1 MLRLGGCLALALVL
15 LGACAKRPLTTPQAG
30 GPASLTAESRDTS
43 ASPRSTD
50 RELAD
55 ELRLPDVDR
64 PVAAPTGPPDS
75 GLAPAAT
82 PQPPL
87 EAPPR
92 VRETPRGI
100 VLTLPEAY
108 FAYRSAELEPRA
120 RLAVERIARV
130 LSHPGAR
137 TRRIILEGHADDI
150 GTTGYNLTLSRRR
163 AETVARELIA
173 RGIRRDRVTVAAFGE
188 TRPAAPNRHADGS
201 DNPDGRARNRRV
213 EAVIRS

>member
-1 MLRLGGCLALALVL
+1 MWRLGGSLALALVL
-15 LGACAKRPLTTPQAG
+15 LGACAKRPLTTPGTG
-30 GPASLTAESRDTS
+30 GPAPLTAESRDTS
-43 ASPRSTD
+43 TSPQSTD

-55 ELRLPDVDR
+55 ELRLPNVDR
-64 PVAAPTGPPDS
+64 PVVAPTPRPPV
-75 GLAPAAT
+75 
-82 PQPPL
+82 

-188 TRPAAPNRHADGS
+188 TRPVAPNRHADGS

>member
-1 MLRLGGCLALALVL
+1 MLRLGGSLALVLVL
-15 LGACAKRPLTTPQAG
+15 LGACAKRPLTTLQTG
-30 GPASLTAESRDTS
+30 GPAPLTAESRDTS
-43 ASPRSTD
+43 TSPRSTD

-64 PVAAPTGPPDS
+64 PLAAPTGPPDS

-82 PQPPL
+82 PPPV

-100 VLTLPEAY
+100 VLTFPEAY
-108 FAYRSAELEPRA
+108 FAYRSAELEPQA

-137 TRRIILEGHADDI
+137 TRRIILEGHTDDI
-150 GTTGYNLTLSRRR
+150 GTTSYNLTLSRRR